1 MVKETFFVGY
11 ENGIFDV
18 NICTEGVEEISN
30 NVYTRRVGLK
40 GIKRL
45 RFKRMQITIMVLSL
59 TDSFS
64 EFFNIKGTPFS
75 ENTFYLGLFL

>member
-1 MVKETFFVGY
+1 MVEETFFVGY

-30 NVYTRRVGLK
+30 NVYIRRVGLK

-45 RFKRMQITIMVLSL
+45 RFKRMQHYNYGAAL
-59 TDSFS
+59 
-64 EFFNIKGTPFS
+64 NRQ
-75 ENTFYLGLFL
+75 FLQIF